1 MDLPRIAIQTT
12 QAKTGLESQRPP
24 MSIRQQNADMQ
35 IDNPLTGNFRMSQE
49 FVEITI
55 DQTEAFADADVK
67 SIFRRNDEWA
77 QRAMQQA
84 LQYAAKTA
92 RQGEQLKKI
101 ENPGEVIPELARQNG
116 ERAPKEYNY
125 AAVPSSTD
133 KVRFGY
139 QPGDVR
145 VDVHWPDAN
154 IRVQRNE
161 PEINIPRWEQNVYL
175 QQRKSIQF
183 DVTGGNVNTV
193 R

>member
-1 MDLPRIAIQTT
+1 MDLPRIAIQST
-12 QAKTGLESQRPP
+12 QAQTAVQTSRPP
-24 MSIRQQNADMQ
+24 MSISQQNADMQ
-35 IDNPLTGNFRMSQE
+35 IDNALSGRFRMSQE
-49 FVEITI
+49 FVEISI

-101 ENPGEVIPELARQNG
+101 ENQGDVIPELARQDG

-125 AAVPSSTD
+125 GAVPSSMD
-133 KVRFGY
+133 KVQFGY
-139 QPGDVR
+139 QPGDIQ
-145 VDVHWPDAN
+145 VDVDWPDAN
-154 IRVQRNE
+154 IRVQRHE
-161 PEINIPRWEQNVYL
+161 PQVSIPRWETNVYL
-175 QQRKSIQF
+175 QQKNTIRF
-183 DVTGGNVNTV
+183 DVTGNTINTM